1 MPKRGPE
8 VKEPFSPIDARLT
21 DELFRPRQQQLVDA
35 AEAEPEPQHML
46 PKNVVSIPK
55 KRGPQQKETAPAT
68 SAMNAGWKISTTPE
82 DKQAI
87 IIFLQQLNAELG
99 GFSNLGISNL
109 GRALYMMAVKRKD
122 EIFKICRGRELVRPD
137 NNDHA
142 ALALLEEELGDL
154 IAEACFDSVRDTK

>member
-1 MPKRGPE
+1 
-8 VKEPFSPIDARLT
+8 
-21 DELFRPRQQQLVDA
+21 
-35 AEAEPEPQHML
+35 
-46 PKNVVSIPK
+46 
-55 KRGPQQKETAPAT
+55 
-68 SAMNAGWKISTTPE
+68 MNAGWKISTTPE

-99 GFSNLGISNL
+99 EFSNLGISNL

-122 EIFKICRGRELVRPD
+122 EIFKVCRGRELVRPD

-154 IAEACFDSVRDTK
+154 IAEACFDSVRDTR

>member
-21 DELFRPRQQQLVDA
+21 DELFRPRQQATPVK
-35 AEAEPEPQHML
+35 EPETP
-46 PKNVVSIPK
+46 PNNGVSIPK
-55 KRGPQQKETAPAT
+55 KRGGVQRNDTALAS

-87 IIFLQQLNAELG
+87 IVFLQQLNAELG

-122 EIFKICRGRELVRPD
+122 EIFKVCRGRELVRPD

-154 IAEACFDSVRDTK
+154 IAEACFDSVREMKREG